1 MNRNLNQ
8 EIRSAFTFRLSPC
21 TQETRELRWLMT
33 SSGDRSVEAGKVQ
46 RLRQLGRVRWQRLR
60 GVGCG
65 GDWGSDGFGDIE
77 DDSEHR
83 LLDGAVVDMEGFLVV
98 LKRDPGSPTATTTS
112 LCTFLSCLDLQGPGP
127 QTPPPPP
134 PLAVFI
140 PNSSF
145 RLDFPSRSKGGGC
158 IIGVASTISK
168 SRRSPQTSPS
178 SVFAHVG
185 VSVGV
190 C

>member
-98 LKRDPGSPTATTTS
+98 LKRDPGLPTATTTS

-127 QTPPPPP
+127 QTPRV
-134 PLAVFI
+134 VFI
-140 PNSSF
+140 PNSYFKS
-145 RLDFPSRSKGGGC
+145 DFPLRSEGGGC
-158 IIGVASTISK
+158 TTCVASSISK
-168 SRRSPQTSPS
+168 
-178 SVFAHVG
+178 
-185 VSVGV
+185 
-190 C
+190 